1 MKRETIRLPGA
12 APGLS
17 AELAIL
23 RFGAS
28 GARPRVHI
36 QAGLHADEVPG
47 MLAAHRLVPELER
60 LEAQGRVRG
69 EVVVLPLA
77 NPIGLGQRLLGR
89 QEGRFD
95 IADGLNF
102 NRGYSLLTQA
112 ATGLL
117 EGELGGDPAANAGL
131 VRAALRQALA
141 GIAAPTPVAALK
153 KALLGVALEADI
165 ALDLHCDGEAAV
177 HIYTHPGCLGTI
189 EPLARLL
196 AAEALLVAEIS
207 GGDPFD
213 EALTRPWADIA
224 ARFPAHPVPFGCAAA
239 TIELRG
245 KADVAHEI
253 AARDADALLAYL
265 AHLGA
270 VDVAPPPL
278 PKPRAAPTPLESTE
292 ALEAPHAGILV
303 YRAEIGARVAA
314 GTPIADIVDPSIPVS
329 TTVAAGSNGVF
340 FARAATRFVA
350 AGQRIGKIAGTAL
363 KRSGALL
370 SP

>member
-23 RFGAS
+23 HFGAS

-224 ARFPAHPVPFGCAAA
+224 ARLPAPPVPCGCAAA
-239 TIELRG
+239 TVELRG

-253 AARDADALLAYL
+253 AARDADALLGYL

-329 TTVAAGSNGVF
+329 TTVAAGSDGVF

>member
-17 AELAIL
+17 AELTVL
-23 RFGAS
+23 RYGMP
-28 GARPRVHI
+28 GARPCVHI

-47 MLAAHRLVPELER
+47 MLAAHRLLPELER

-69 EVVVLPLA
+69 EVVILPLA

-112 ATGLL
+112 AADILDGR
-117 EGELGGDPAANAGL
+117 LGDDPAINSGL
-131 VRAALRQALA
+131 VRVALRQALT
-141 GIAAPTPVAALK
+141 GIAAATPVAALK
-153 KALLGVALEADI
+153 KALLGLALEADI

-239 TIELRG
+239 TVELRG

-253 AARDADALLAYL
+253 AARDADALLGYLAYL
-265 AHLGA
+265 GA
-270 VDVAPPPL
+270 LDIVPPQL
-278 PKPRAAPTPLESTE
+278 PKARASPTPLEAAE

-329 TTVAAGSNGVF
+329 TTVAAGSDGVF

>member
-1 MKRETIRLPGA
+1 MPGA

-239 TIELRG
+239 TVELRG

-253 AARDADALLAYL
+253 AARDADALLGYL

>member
-131 VRAALRQALA
+131 VRAALRQAL
-141 GIAAPTPVAALK
+141 
-153 KALLGVALEADI
+153 EADI

-239 TIELRG
+239 TVELRG

-253 AARDADALLAYL
+253 AARDADALLGYL

-329 TTVAAGSNGVF
+329 TTVAAGSDGVF

-363 KRSGALL
+363 ERSGALL

>member
-1 MKRETIRLPGA
+1 MKRETMRLPGA

-60 LEAQGRVRG
+60 LEAQGRMRG

-117 EGELGGDPAANAGL
+117 EGKLGGDPAANAGL
-131 VRAALRQALA
+131 VRGALRQALA

-239 TIELRG
+239 TVELRG

-253 AARDADALLAYL
+253 AARDADALLGYL

-329 TTVAAGSNGVF
+329 TTVAAGSDGVF